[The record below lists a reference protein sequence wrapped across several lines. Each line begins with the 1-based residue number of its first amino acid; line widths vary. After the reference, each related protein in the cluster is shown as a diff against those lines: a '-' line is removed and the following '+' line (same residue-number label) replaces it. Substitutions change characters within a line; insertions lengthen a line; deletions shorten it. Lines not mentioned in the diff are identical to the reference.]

1 VIENAIPTITA
12 ILSSKTETF
21 WYKPEFF
28 DGDHWP
34 RYKDYLANHKHWASN
49 TIDSIDDST
58 TQILKHLTN
67 PIETSFKKTGL
78 VIGYIQSGKTANYT
92 GLIAKAADVGYN
104 LFIVY
109 SGVHN
114 NLREQTQKRLLN
126 ELIGDNS
133 TDSVEQPPLGS
144 RWISITSSDKEFYGD
159 IPINQ
164 LQNKNPIIIITKKIC
179 PVLERLDDWLSKADE
194 ELLSSKSV
202 MFIDDEADYATINT
216 GGTTDL
222 EDFDEY
228 IIDDYSDE
236 DTSKTNE
243 LIRTIR
249 NRFNRFCHI
258 GYTAT
263 PFANVLID

>member
-1 VIENAIPTITA
+1 MPSFEDYYNQARDFIAKGLAPSFIAPPAFPEEFIDEIKKKLVIENAIPTITA

-34 RYKDYLANHKHWASN
+34 RYKDYLANHKHWPSN

-58 TQILKHLTN
+58 TQILKHLSN

-133 TDSVEQPPLGS
+133 PDSVEQPPLGS
-144 RWISITSSDKEFYGD
+144 RWISITAPDKEFYGD

-164 LQNKNPIIIITKKIC
+164 LQNKNPIIIITKKI
-179 PVLERLDDWLSKADE
+179 L
-194 ELLSSKSV
+194 
-202 MFIDDEADYATINT
+202 
-216 GGTTDL
+216 
-222 EDFDEY
+222 
-228 IIDDYSDE
+228 
-236 DTSKTNE
+236 
-243 LIRTIR
+243 
-249 NRFNRFCHI
+249 RF
-258 GYTAT
+258 
-263 PFANVLID
+263 